1 MGKIRMEK
9 RFIDESIRIRKEYL
23 KFLSKLKDNENNISK
38 IKDDILKAYEMAH
51 INDIDKELMETK
63 IKNLTSEVTK
73 MKNHIEPI
81 VNNIN
86 DLKNDADKLFEKIQE
101 KYPNVTKEKLIELL
115 SPHVQNIDNDYD
127 GIFKKP

>member
-1 MGKIRMEK
+1 MEK